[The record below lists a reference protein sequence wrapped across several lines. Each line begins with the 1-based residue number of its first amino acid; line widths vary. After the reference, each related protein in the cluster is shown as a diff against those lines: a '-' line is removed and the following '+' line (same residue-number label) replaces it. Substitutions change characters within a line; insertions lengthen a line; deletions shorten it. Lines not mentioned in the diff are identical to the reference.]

1 MRWVVIPLILII
13 GLILIEPILGVL
25 NAIWE
30 LFGACADLLMPL
42 ALDLWQRSPTELH
55 PLWGLMCCCMG
66 ILVWLGILVV
76 RTLNRFRG
84 WL

>member
-1 MRWVVIPLILII
+1 MRWVVIPLILI
-13 GLILIEPILGVL
+13 GLILIEPILAVL

-30 LFGACADLLMPL
+30 LFGACADLLIPI
-42 ALDLWQRSPTELH
+42 ALDLWQRSPAELH
-55 PLWGLMCCCMG
+55 PLWGLMCCSMG
-66 ILVWLGILVV
+66 ILALLGILVV